1 MIADLKR
8 GPEIWR
14 LPPQPGDELLGEA
27 SLIEEK
33 NGAAW
38 AWGMTWGVDGREE
51 GPCREVE
58 RRISAE
64 MDGLVL
70 KIDSEEL
77 VGGWGGE

>member
-1 MIADLKR
+1 L
-8 GPEIWR
+8 
-14 LPPQPGDELLGEA
+14 GDDV
-27 SLIEEK
+27 
-33 NGAAW
+33 
-38 AWGMTWGVDGREE
+38 GVDGREE

-77 VGGWGGE
+77 VSGCGGE